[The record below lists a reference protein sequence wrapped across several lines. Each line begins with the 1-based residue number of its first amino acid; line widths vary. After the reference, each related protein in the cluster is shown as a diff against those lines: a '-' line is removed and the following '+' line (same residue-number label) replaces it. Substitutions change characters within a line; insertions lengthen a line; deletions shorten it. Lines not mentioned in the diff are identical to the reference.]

1 MKIAINTRFLLQNQM
16 EGVGWFTYEVLRRLV
31 TQHPED
37 EFIFL
42 FDRPYSPEFIFA
54 ENVTPVVIFPP
65 ARHPLLWYWWFEWS
79 IPAALKK
86 HRPDVFFSPDNYLSL
101 STKVKTVLVMH
112 DIAHVHYPGEVPF
125 LAEKYYRHFVP
136 KFVKKA
142 HKIVSVSDF
151 TKADICRHYAVDPS
165 KIAVACNGCKEYFK
179 TIPPS
184 EKEKIKQQYAE
195 GEDYFFYIGAIH
207 PRKNIH
213 RLILAFDQFKKTTK
227 ASVKLLLGGRFA
239 WQTGE
244 IKDAFEKAEFKKD
257 IVFLGYLKNEELP
270 GFIGSALALTYVSL
284 FEGFG
289 VPLLEAMHTETPII
303 TSNVSSMPEVAGNAA
318 LLIDPNS
325 VISIAGA
332 MEKIYKDENL
342 RISLIE
348 NGRQQRKKF
357 NWQIATDIIYEAL
370 KEAAGSGR

>member
-332 MEKIYKDENL
+332 MEIIYKDEDL
-342 RISLIE
+342 RRTLIE